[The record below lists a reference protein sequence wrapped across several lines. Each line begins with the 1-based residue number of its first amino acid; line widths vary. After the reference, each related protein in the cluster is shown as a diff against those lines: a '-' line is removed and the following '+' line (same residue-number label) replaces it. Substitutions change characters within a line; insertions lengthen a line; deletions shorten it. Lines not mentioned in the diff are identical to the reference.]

1 MHAAHRIY
9 RRLGFLRTP
18 ERDWRIEPDVE
29 LLTYALAL

>member
-9 RRLGFLRTP
+9 QRLGFLRTP
-18 ERDWRIEPDVE
+18 ERDWQAEPGVE